1 MADLKISELTALVA
15 AGVDSAAD
23 VLPIVDSSAVETK
36 KITVA
41 NLKIAVAPDL
51 STYAPLASPALTG
64 TPTAPTASVDTN
76 TTQVATTAYV
86 VGQAY
91 AKLASP
97 TFTGTPSLP
106 TGTTGV
112 TQSAGNNSTKL
123 ATTAYADSAATAA
136 ASATTLDNLSD
147 VTITSASNGQLLSY
161 NGSVWVNSA
170 PTGSFNPIEAAV
182 FL

>member
-1 MADLKISELTALVA
+1 MADLKISQLTALVA

-23 VLPIVDSSAVETK
+23 VLPIVDSSAAETK

-41 NLKIAVAPDL
+41 NLKTAVAPDL
-51 STYAPLASPALTG
+51 SAYAP
-64 TPTAPTASVDTN
+64 
-76 TTQVATTAYV
+76 
-86 VGQAY
+86 
-91 AKLASP
+91 LASP

-123 ATTAYADSAATAA
+123 ATTAYADAAATAA

-147 VTITSASNGQLLSY
+147 VTITSVSSGQLLSY
-161 NGSVWVNSA
+161 NGSAWVNSA
-170 PTGSFNPIEAAV
+170 PVAAFNPVEAAV
-182 FL
+182 FM

>member
-1 MADLKISELTALVA
+1 MADLKISQLTALAA

-64 TPTAPTASVDTN
+64 SPTAPTAAVDTN

-86 VGQAY
+86 VGQGY

-97 TFTGTPSLP
+97 ALTGTPTAP
-106 TGTTGV
+106 TASGGTNT
-112 TQSAGNNSTKL
+112 TQI
-123 ATTAYADSAATAA
+123 ATTAF
-136 ASATTLDNLSD
+136 
-147 VTITSASNGQLLSY
+147 VTSAVSGV
-161 NGSVWVNSA
+161 SVDFSSDQNIL
-170 PTGSFNPIEAAV
+170 NNAV
-182 FL
+182 FG

>member
-1 MADLKISELTALVA
+1 MADLKISQLTALVA

-41 NLKIAVAPDL
+41 NLKTAVAPDL
-51 STYAPLASPALTG
+51 SAYAP
-64 TPTAPTASVDTN
+64 
-76 TTQVATTAYV
+76 
-86 VGQAY
+86 
-91 AKLASP
+91 LASP

-123 ATTAYADSAATAA
+123 ATTAYADAAATAA
-136 ASATTLDNLSD
+136 ASAATLDNLSD
-147 VTITSASNGQLLSY
+147 VTITSVSSGQLLSY
-161 NGSVWVNSA
+161 DGSAWVNSA
-170 PTGSFNPIEAAV
+170 PVAAFNPVEAAV
-182 FL
+182 FM